1 MAINEAHVNGRDNGQ
16 RVEQALKRV
25 GHAIMFA
32 FGTIFIFIDNIFRFG
47 MGIIDQFLVVFRLIS
62 VRLFVMVF
70 IIQIS
75 HMRILMSQSNNEV
88 IMRSGG
94 RRIKRPDEPLKQN
107 VTGKI
112 ITPIVNGCV
121 AEMLHKNE
129 RADQK
134 SGINGRPAGVGI

>member
-1 MAINEAHVNGRDNGQ
+1 
-16 RVEQALKRV
+16 
-25 GHAIMFA
+25 
-32 FGTIFIFIDNIFRFG
+32 
-47 MGIIDQFLVVFRLIS
+47 
-62 VRLFVMVF
+62 
-70 IIQIS
+70 
-75 HMRILMSQSNNEV
+75 MSQSNNEV

-112 ITPIVNGCV
+112 ITPIVYGCV

-134 SGINGRPAGVGI
+134 SGINGRPSGMRIQRKQDFMGQTDINRRVG